1 MSFGPAASSTPLS
14 INVMWCTLLHTLKPP
29 PSVLP
34 VQKILSVAKARSSAK
49 SQMFQWVCLHENKS
63 LIASDRVL
71 SLFSQGYG
79 WLGNWQRIKTLW
91 NFFNSFLSQANN
103 RMVSVFPKIPKMERM
118 QLVIWDLVSPP
129 SIFCFDLWSADDVIV
144 SSEQLI

>member
-1 MSFGPAASSTPLS
+1 MSFGPVASSTPLS
-14 INVMWCTLLHTLKPP
+14 IKVKWCTLLHTLKPP

-103 RMVSVFPKIPKMERM
+103 RMVSVFPKDSK
-118 QLVIWDLVSPP
+118 DGKNAVSNLGFGK
-129 SIFCFDLWSADDVIV
+129 SAFHFLLWSLECRWRYCV
-144 SSEQLI
+144 